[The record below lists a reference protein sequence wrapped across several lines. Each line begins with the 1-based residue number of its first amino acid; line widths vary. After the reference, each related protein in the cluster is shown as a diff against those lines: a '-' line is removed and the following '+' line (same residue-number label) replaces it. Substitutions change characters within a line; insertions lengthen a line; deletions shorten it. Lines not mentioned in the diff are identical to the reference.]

1 MNLLDEIYQQPDVL
15 ASVYGKNR
23 GELEKI
29 AAEVKARGIKSVYFA
44 ARGTSDHACIFAQY
58 LFAVCAGIPCA
69 LGTPS
74 AISQY
79 GADIDL
85 GGCLTV
91 GVSQSGAAK
100 DVIAVIENA
109 KRRGGL
115 TVAVTNDD
123 TSPLWNAAGFRLFCA
138 AGPEKSIAATK
149 TFTSQMLLLAY
160 LVAEISGDGKLAD
173 MLSEVPSVVKKA
185 LETLPAR
192 IKEMLTKVN
201 IGDGTVVLGRGLAYP
216 IALEGTLKITETNAM
231 KLRGYAA
238 SDFVHGPLAQMREG
252 DTAILVAPES
262 PNLPDMANMK
272 KRLSDIGVTTVGVS
286 DADFDCDFL
295 LKLPKPEK
303 ESGGLDVA
311 AAFSAAVAFQ
321 LTAALYTEMRGIDP
335 DASKVLKKVTV
346 TY

>member
-1 MNLLDEIYQQPDVL
+1 MNLLKEIYQQPDVL
-15 ASVYGKNR
+15 NGVYEKNR
-23 GELEKI
+23 EELEKI
-29 AAEVKARGIKSVYFA
+29 AAEVRSRGIKSVYFA

-58 LFAVCAGIPCA
+58 LFGICAGIPCA

-74 AISQY
+74 VISQY
-79 GADIDL
+79 GAKIDL
-85 GGCLTV
+85 GGFLTV

-100 DVIAVIENA
+100 AVIAVINDANA
-109 KRRGGL
+109 SGGI

-123 TSPLWNAAGFRLFCA
+123 TSPLWNAAKYKLFCA
-138 AGPEKSIAATK
+138 AGVEKSIAATK

-160 LVAEISGDGKLAD
+160 LAAEISGDSGLSGLLA
-173 MLSEVPSVVKKA
+173 EVPGAVKEA
-185 LETLPAR
+185 LDILPEQ
-192 IKEMLTKVN
+192 IKEMLSKVR
-201 IGDGTVVLGRGLAYP
+201 IGDGTVLLGRGLAYP

-252 DTAILVAPES
+252 DTAILLAPTS
-262 PNLPDMANMK
+262 PNCGDMVNMQ
-272 KRLSDIGVTTVGVS
+272 KRLHDIGVKTVGIS

-295 LKLPKPEK
+295 LRLPKPK
-303 ESGGLDVA
+303 KTYGDLDVI
-311 AAFSAAVAFQ
+311 AAFTTAVAVQ
-321 LTAALYTEMRGIDP
+321 LTAALYTEKRGIDP